1 MSVNNKI
8 AIFPGTF
15 DPFTLGHHDIVTR
28 GLKIFDKIF
37 IAIGNNPKKDRYFNV
52 NLIKEKIDNLY
63 KDNNKINV
71 INYNKLTASLA
82 KDLNANFI
90 LRGLRNTTDFEF
102 ENSIS
107 QINKDLNSNLETEP
121 ELINNDPV
129 GDGWMVKAEIKEMDD
144 SGMSYQQYESFIVF
158 TKANRS
164 IYTNYLLLNF

>member
-1 MSVNNKI
+1 VNNKI

-37 IAIGNNPKKDRYFNV
+37 IAIGNNPKKERYFNV
-52 NLIKEKIDNLY
+52 TLIKKKIVNLY
-63 KDNNKINV
+63 ANNSRLDV

-82 KDLNANFI
+82 KDLSANFI

-107 QINKDLNSNLETEP
+107 QINKDINAKLETVF
-121 ELINNDPV
+121 LITSPNLAPISSTIIRDV
-129 GDGWMVKAEIKEMDD
+129 IRYGGDINKYLPYNIKLDE
-144 SGMSYQQYESFIVF
+144 
-158 TKANRS
+158 K
-164 IYTNYLLLNF
+164 

>member
-37 IAIGNNPKKDRYFNV
+37 IAIGSNPKKDRYFNV

-63 KDNNKINV
+63 KDNSKINV

-107 QINKDLNSNLETEP
+107 QINKDLNSNLDTVFLNTSP
-121 ELINNDPV
+121 KLAPISSTIIRDVIRYGGDINKYLPY
-129 GDGWMVKAEIKEMDD
+129 KIKLDE
-144 SGMSYQQYESFIVF
+144 
-158 TKANRS
+158 K
-164 IYTNYLLLNF
+164 

>member
-1 MSVNNKI
+1 MKIVNNKI

-37 IAIGNNPKKDRYFNV
+37 IAIGNNPKKERYFNV
-52 NLIKEKIDNLY
+52 TLIKKKIVNLY
-63 KDNNKINV
+63 ANNSRLDV

-82 KDLNANFI
+82 KDLSANFI

-107 QINKDLNSNLETEP
+107 QINKDINAKLETVF
-121 ELINNDPV
+121 LITSPNLAPISSTIIRDV
-129 GDGWMVKAEIKEMDD
+129 IRYGGDINKYLPYNIKLDE
-144 SGMSYQQYESFIVF
+144 
-158 TKANRS
+158 K
-164 IYTNYLLLNF
+164 

>member
-37 IAIGNNPKKDRYFNV
+37 IAIGSNPKKDRYFNV

-63 KDNNKINV
+63 KDNSKISV

-107 QINKDLNSNLETEP
+107 QINKDLNSNLETVF
-121 ELINNDPV
+121 LITSPKLAPISSTIIRDV
-129 GDGWMVKAEIKEMDD
+129 IRYGGDINKYLPYKIKLDE
-144 SGMSYQQYESFIVF
+144 
-158 TKANRS
+158 K
-164 IYTNYLLLNF
+164 

>member
-37 IAIGNNPKKDRYFNV
+37 ISIGNNPKKDRYFNV
-52 NLIKEKIDNLY
+52 GLIKEKIDNLY
-63 KDNNKINV
+63 KDNSKINV

-107 QINKDLNSNLETEP
+107 QINKDLNSNLETVFLITSP
-121 ELINNDPV
+121 KLAPISSTIIRDVIRYGGDINKYLPYKIELDE
-129 GDGWMVKAEIKEMDD
+129 K
-144 SGMSYQQYESFIVF
+144 
-158 TKANRS
+158 
-164 IYTNYLLLNF
+164 

>member
-1 MSVNNKI
+1 MDKKI

-37 IAIGNNPKKDRYFNV
+37 IAIGNNPKKERYFNV
-52 NLIKEKIDNLY
+52 DLIKNKIENLY
-63 KDNNKINV
+63 ANNSKLDV

-82 KDLNANFI
+82 KDLCANFI

-107 QINKDLNSNLETEP
+107 QINKDINTKLESVFLITSPNLAPISSTIIRDVIRYGGD
-121 ELINNDPV
+121 INKYLPYN
-129 GDGWMVKAEIKEMDD
+129 IKLDE
-144 SGMSYQQYESFIVF
+144 
-158 TKANRS
+158 K
-164 IYTNYLLLNF
+164 

>member
-37 IAIGNNPKKDRYFNV
+37 ISIGNNPKKDRYFNV

-63 KDNNKINV
+63 KDNSKINV

-107 QINKDLNSNLETEP
+107 QINKDLNSNLETVF
-121 ELINNDPV
+121 LITSPKLAPISSTIIRDV
-129 GDGWMVKAEIKEMDD
+129 IRYGGDINKYLPYKIKLDE
-144 SGMSYQQYESFIVF
+144 
-158 TKANRS
+158 K
-164 IYTNYLLLNF
+164 

>member
-63 KDNNKINV
+63 KDNSKINV
-71 INYNKLTASLA
+71 INYNKFYLA
-82 KDLNANFI
+82 FDLNYIHQIII
-90 LRGLRNTTDFEF
+90 LNISRNYYL
-102 ENSIS
+102 
-107 QINKDLNSNLETEP
+107 KD
-121 ELINNDPV
+121 
-129 GDGWMVKAEIKEMDD
+129 
-144 SGMSYQQYESFIVF
+144 
-158 TKANRS
+158 
-164 IYTNYLLLNF
+164 

>member
-37 IAIGNNPKKDRYFNV
+37 TARGNYPKNDRYFNV
-52 NLIKEKIDNLY
+52 NFIKEKVDNLY
-63 KDNNKINV
+63 KDNRKINV

-107 QINKDLNSNLETEP
+107 QINKDLNSNLETVF
-121 ELINNDPV
+121 LITSPKLAPISSTIIRDV
-129 GDGWMVKAEIKEMDD
+129 IRYGGDINKYLPYKIKLDE
-144 SGMSYQQYESFIVF
+144 
-158 TKANRS
+158 K
-164 IYTNYLLLNF
+164 

>member
-37 IAIGNNPKKDRYFNV
+37 ITIGNNPKKDRYFNV

-63 KDNNKINV
+63 KDNSKINV

-107 QINKDLNSNLETEP
+107 QINKDLNSNLETVFLITSP
-121 ELINNDPV
+121 KLAPISSTIIRDVIRYGGDINKYLPYKIELDE
-129 GDGWMVKAEIKEMDD
+129 K
-144 SGMSYQQYESFIVF
+144 
-158 TKANRS
+158 
-164 IYTNYLLLNF
+164 